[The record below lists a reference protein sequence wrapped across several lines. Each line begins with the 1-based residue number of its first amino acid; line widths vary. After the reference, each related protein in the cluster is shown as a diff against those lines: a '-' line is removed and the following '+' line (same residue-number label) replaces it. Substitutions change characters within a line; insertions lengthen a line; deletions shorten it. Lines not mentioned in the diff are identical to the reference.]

1 MIYKALNNHI
11 TRWNYKDMRYLLIFF
26 AIVLLSLFPKPLIA
40 EEMITVKLV
49 NHIDKTSE
57 LKFQF
62 KGEYHTL
69 DPMLSLQE
77 GVNYSLTV
85 TKNDLFILEG
95 AGKKLKIKESLVLIP
110 KAYGYDHGI
119 TVNDRPY
126 LGAMEFMI
134 EDKKFIRPVNQLP
147 LEDYL
152 KGVVPN
158 EVFPSWGLETLK
170 AQTLAARTYAAT
182 HTSEIIDDT
191 IRYQVYGGYTW
202 YENTTKAVE
211 ETRGEVITYK
221 NKPINAFYSASNG
234 GITENNAHVW
244 GENSLPYFPV
254 KKDPYDPIHPWEFNL
269 NEVQIPLNTINWDN
283 PHWWKE
289 TVEKNQD
296 ITSSMKGWLQRN
308 GYPGDIKILSIPN
321 FELSNKRHESE
332 RRIKG
337 SITIE
342 FLHRLQEGTI
352 LFEQL
357 VLDDV
362 AIDHIRPL
370 VGGTIFKSYLID
382 SLEKNEGTY
391 TMKGRGFGH
400 GVGMSQ
406 WGAHIMGQK
415 GSSYKEI
422 IQFYYPG
429 TSITD
434 MNSD

>member
-1 MIYKALNNHI
+1 
-11 TRWNYKDMRYLLIFF
+11 MRYLLLFF
-26 AIVLLSLFPKPLIA
+26 ITIILFMFPESLKA
-40 EEMITVKLV
+40 DEMITVKLV
-49 NHIDKTSE
+49 NYIDNRSE
-57 LKFQF
+57 LNFQF
-62 KGEYHTL
+62 KGEYYTL
-69 DPMLSLQE
+69 DPILSLQE
-77 GVNYSLTV
+77 GVNYSLTA
-85 TKNDLFILEG
+85 TKNNDLILKG
-95 AGKKLKIKESLVLIP
+95 GGKTLRIKESLVLIP
-110 KAYGYDHGI
+110 SKYDYAHRI
-119 TVNDRPY
+119 NVNDRAY
-126 LGAMEFMI
+126 LGAMEFLI

-202 YENTTKAVE
+202 YKNSTKAVE
-211 ETRGEVITYK
+211 ETRGEVITYQ

-244 GENSLPYFPV
+244 DGKSLPYLPV
-254 KKDPYDPIHPWEFNL
+254 KKDPYDPIHPWKFNL
-269 NEVQIPLNTINWDN
+269 HAVQIPLNTINWDK
-283 PHWWKE
+283 PLWWKE

-296 ITSSMKGWLQRN
+296 ITSSMKSWLQRN
-308 GYPGDIKILSIPN
+308 GYPGDIKILSIPH

-337 SITIE
+337 SITIQ
-342 FLHRLQEGTI
+342 FLHRLAEGTI

-370 VGGTIFKSYLID
+370 IGGTIFKSYLVD
-382 SLEKNEGTY
+382 SLEKSEGTY

-406 WGAHIMGQK
+406 WGAHIMGQR
-415 GSSYKEI
+415 GNSYKEI

-434 MNSD
+434 INNE